1 MKKSIKAAIQNV
13 AGFGDTDI
21 FPYTFEQHIFH
32 DKPDLLQKA
41 LEEIHKDFDS
51 QLAEHSPD
59 NVNTLAPVGYTGFR
73 WATQIDPIWN
83 AYYLALVIKMG
94 EAIEKAR
101 IPVKENTVFSY
112 RFISPLAD
120 GSIFDDK
127 VNWRAFM
134 ETGLESAK
142 KYPYVI
148 VCDIADFYARVY
160 HHRVENALKWL
171 KVSPDIVKRIVELL
185 AEFSGDVSYGLPVGG
200 PASRLLAELVLNNV
214 DKLLR
219 SEGVRFCRF
228 VDDYRIFCETKE
240 EAYERLIFI
249 SEKLFNEGLSLQKNK
264 TRILSAKE
272 FTDEVNLLL
281 RAHQAAEE
289 NLSDEEKLM
298 RIAIHFDPYSETRV
312 DDYEKLKEQV
322 SNVDIA
328 GILTHELEKT
338 RIDPTITKQALLA
351 LRVLDADARKEIL
364 SLLLQP
370 DNMQTLAPVFTRMMT
385 VLRGIYKELDEETQ
399 DLVDAALIGL
409 VRSESYIVKVDL
421 HLAYLLQVLRQ
432 RSTQPKEALFVKLF
446 KIHPSPLVKR
456 EIILA
461 MADWGHNH
469 WITDLK
475 KRFKGLSKWERR
487 AYIVASYFLTDEGK
501 FWRNK
506 NKSSFEPSEQ
516 IVRDW
521 FADRFQKNPT
531 VPQ

>member
-1 MKKSIKAAIQNV
+1 M
-13 AGFGDTDI
+13 
-21 FPYTFEQHIFH
+21 
-32 DKPDLLQKA
+32 
-41 LEEIHKDFDS
+41 
-51 QLAEHSPD
+51 
-59 NVNTLAPVGYTGFR
+59 
-73 WATQIDPIWN
+73 
-83 AYYLALVIKMG
+83 ALVIEMG
-94 EAIEKAR
+94 DAIEKAR
-101 IPVKENTVFSY
+101 IPVKENAVFSY
-112 RFISPLAD
+112 RFIPPLPD

-134 ETGLESAK
+134 ETGLEVVE
-142 KYPYVI
+142 KYPFVI
-148 VCDIADFYARVY
+148 VCDIADFYSRVY
-160 HHRVENALKWL
+160 HHRIENALKWL
-171 KVSPDIVKRIVELL
+171 KVRPEIVKRIVELL
-185 AEFSGDVSYGLPVGG
+185 SEFSGDVSYGLPVGG

-219 SEGVRFCRF
+219 SEGIRFCRF
-228 VDDYRIFCETKE
+228 VDDYRIFCATKE

-249 SEKLFNEGLSLQKNK
+249 SDKLFTDGLSLQKNK
-264 TRILSAKE
+264 TRILTAKE
-272 FTDEVNLLL
+272 FIDEINLLL
-281 RAHQAAEE
+281 KAHQAAEE

-328 GILTHELEKT
+328 GILTRELEKT

-351 LRVLDADARKEIL
+351 LRVLDTEARKEIL
-364 SLLLQP
+364 ALLLQP
-370 DNMQTLAPVFTRMMT
+370 ENMQTLAPVFTRMMT

-409 VRSESYIVKVDL
+409 HKSESYIVKIDL
-421 HLAYLLQVLRQ
+421 NLAYLLQVLRQ

-446 KIHPSPLVKR
+446 KIHPSPLVRR

-469 WITDLK
+469 WVADLK

-487 AYIVASYFLTDEGK
+487 AYIVASYFLTDEGQH
-501 FWRNK
+501 WRKK